1 MDSNK
6 VKRYSVLGILFFL
19 PVAFL
24 IMLLPA
30 KHNYTAL
37 DIISANVSEI
47 NDIESVDEVQLKD
60 HITVLGF
67 IGKHPLND
75 VIPTSN
81 LKEMIYDKFRGF
93 KKFQV
98 VLVATEGS
106 QADVEALKKEINDY
120 EALEYF
126 HFIYKTPAQIFKL
139 FNSLESSSALDSNFS
154 TPYVYIIDKELN
166 QRGRI
171 EDKISNSGKIRKEPA
186 PLVSYNAI
194 EVAELKNKMSEDM
207 RVLFT
212 EYRQKRKG
220 EFNSTVRRAED
231 ISSNGEQK

>member
-1 MDSNK
+1 MDTTK
-6 VKRYSVLGILFFL
+6 IKRYTVLGILFFL
-19 PVAFL
+19 PVVFL

-37 DIISANVSEI
+37 DIVGENIKELSTLDGEEEI
-47 NDIESVDEVQLKD
+47 ALTD

-67 IGKHPLND
+67 LGKHPLDN
-75 VIPTSN
+75 VTSASN

-93 KKFQV
+93 KKFQII
-98 VLVATEGS
+98 LISANGTEE
-106 QADVEALKKEINDY
+106 DVERLKEEINDY
-120 EALEYF
+120 ESLKFF
-126 HFIYKTPAQIFKL
+126 HFVFASPAEIL
-139 FNSLESSSALDSNFS
+139 GIFNSLDSNIALDANLSS
-154 TPYVYIIDKELN
+154 QYVYIIDKELN

-171 EDKISNSGKIRKEPA
+171 EDRISNSGKIRKTPT
-186 PLVSYNAI
+186 PLTSYNTI

-207 RVLFT
+207 RVLLT

-231 ISSNGEQK
+231 LKNDGE